1 MADEYFPLLDAEEGN
16 EVSWYKA
23 GAAGKASGV
32 LKVLK
37 DLNGKIVYDPF
48 SQTYKMMEWKDGKPG
63 VKFEWNSID
72 EISIPIA
79 PEPVKEVGKYDI
91 SEDIF
96 NVGIGQQV
104 PTP

>member
-1 MADEYFPLLDAEEGN
+1 MECHGILLNVNGILWDSVEYQCSSMECHWISMKFYGSALHSN
-16 EVSWYKA
+16 
-23 GAAGKASGV
+23 GV
-32 LKVLK
+32 LW
-37 DLNGKIVYDPF
+37 NSI
-48 SQTYKMMEWKDGKPG
+48 
-63 VKFEWNSID
+63 KFEWNSID